1 MKLVSVLLF
10 LFAPFISFITLSE
23 DITQAQLPSG
33 YDLIAAVN
41 ALRAHHGLPPYHI
54 DPLLMLSAQ
63 MQADYL
69 ASQAPGPVSG
79 HEGPGG
85 TDADAR
91 ALAVG
96 FPYVQGLD
104 INENWA
110 AMPVE
115 MSFTEIFNTVWSDSA
130 HQHTMLHQRGQ
141 LAGAGVAIAGDT
153 MYLILDVAAYWGD
166 AGKTPWPTS
175 SAFGATGST
184 PGISQ
189 YIAPVKV
196 ATPRADGSI
205 VHQVQSGQSLWSIA
219 IKYGVKIDTVRAL
232 NHIAP
237 DEMIYIG
244 QKLVIQAAG
253 QKTAAPILET
263 ATPSL
268 SDFLPPKTQFHH
280 TSTPVLAGE
289 IPRQSMGIDPS
300 GIFFLLFALA
310 GAGLVLVFIGM
321 RR

>member
-1 MKLVSVLLF
+1 MKLISVLL
-10 LFAPFISFITLSE
+10 LLSAPFTAFLTPSKN
-23 DITQAQLPSG
+23 ITQAQVPSG

-41 ALRAHHGLPPYHI
+41 ALRAKHGLPAYHV

-69 ASQAPGPVSG
+69 TSQAPGPVSG
-79 HEGPGG
+79 HVGPGG

-115 MSFTEIFNTVWSDSA
+115 MSFTEIFNTVWSDAA

-175 SAFGATGST
+175 SAYGVTAGT
-184 PGISQ
+184 PGVSQ

-196 ATPRADGSI
+196 ATPQADGSI
-205 VHQVQSGQSLWSIA
+205 IHQVQSGQSLWSIA
-219 IKYGVKIDTVRAL
+219 IKYGVKIDAIRAL

-244 QKLVIQAAG
+244 QKLLVQSAG
-253 QKTAAPILET
+253 QKTATPILQT
-263 ATPSL
+263 TTPSL
-268 SDFLPPKTQFHH
+268 SDFLPPQVQLQP
-280 TSTPVLAGE
+280 TPTAFVARN
-289 IPRQSMGIDPS
+289 IPHQTARIDPS
-300 GIFFLLFALA
+300 GIFFLLFVLA
-310 GAGLVLVFIGM
+310 GAGLVLVFVGM